1 MFPQWRLTHIT
12 RHDVGKHGPKC
23 HILSSWVQSAHL
35 AHLWASLPS
44 TALHVANN
52 LKEFVYILQQYL
64 FKIQLQCCSTFIM
77 FSLWQTHE
85 VHFGLNIYISW
96 LYINIDWCEEGKS
109 PRFFFS
115 IFTQSWIIIW
125 ETITDIYIVNN
136 QRILN
141 YTVAFLL
148 QVFDKLNDI
157 DTQKLFASENSFL
170 YVGTCTAIPEW
181 LIYEHRRSMLL
192 TPFAVF
198 TAFSYKCLLGSL
210 ISNHCGP
217 SPQRSPILPKNI
229 MFPFLDFY
237 IMIFF
242 YFKYFSKY
250 FCQTT
255 CSNFLVVFVWTW
267 ISQKLKIQTWNF
279 QCPFLPSKWINS
291 CEIGIDRSKN
301 VSVLRTKKN
310 QKT

>member
-1 MFPQWRLTHIT
+1 M
-12 RHDVGKHGPKC
+12 
-23 HILSSWVQSAHL
+23 
-35 AHLWASLPS
+35 
-44 TALHVANN
+44 
-52 LKEFVYILQQYL
+52 
-64 FKIQLQCCSTFIM
+64 
-77 FSLWQTHE
+77 
-85 VHFGLNIYISW
+85 
-96 LYINIDWCEEGKS
+96 
-109 PRFFFS
+109 
-115 IFTQSWIIIW
+115 
-125 ETITDIYIVNN
+125 YIVNN

-217 SPQRSPILPKNI
+217 SPQPSPILPKNI

-237 IMIFF
+237 IMIFLF
-242 YFKYFSKY
+242 QILFEILLSNHLQQFSCC
-250 FCQTT
+250 FCL
-255 CSNFLVVFVWTW
+255 NMN
-267 ISQKLKIQTWNF
+267 ISKTKDTNLKF
-279 QCPFLPSKWINS
+279 SVPFLTIKM
-291 CEIGIDRSKN
+291 
-301 VSVLRTKKN
+301 N
-310 QKT
+310 Q

>member
-1 MFPQWRLTHIT
+1 MRDYY
-12 RHDVGKHGPKC
+12 RH
-23 HILSSWVQSAHL
+23 
-35 AHLWASLPS
+35 
-44 TALHVANN
+44 
-52 LKEFVYILQQYL
+52 
-64 FKIQLQCCSTFIM
+64 
-77 FSLWQTHE
+77 
-85 VHFGLNIYISW
+85 
-96 LYINIDWCEEGKS
+96 
-109 PRFFFS
+109 
-115 IFTQSWIIIW
+115 
-125 ETITDIYIVNN
+125 IYIVNN

-217 SPQRSPILPKNI
+217 SPQPSPILPKNI

-237 IMIFF
+237 IMIFLF
-242 YFKYFSKY
+242 QILFEILLSNHLQQFSCC
-250 FCQTT
+250 FCL
-255 CSNFLVVFVWTW
+255 NMN
-267 ISQKLKIQTWNF
+267 ISKTKDTNLKF
-279 QCPFLPSKWINS
+279 SVPFLTIKM
-291 CEIGIDRSKN
+291 
-301 VSVLRTKKN
+301 N
-310 QKT
+310 Q

>member
-12 RHDVGKHGPKC
+12 RHDVCKHGRKC

-64 FKIQLQCCSTFIM
+64 FKIQLQCCSKFIM

-85 VHFGLNIYISW
+85 VHFGLNIYIVIIYQYW
-96 LYINIDWCEEGKS
+96 LMSMTND
-109 PRFFFS
+109 P
-115 IFTQSWIIIW
+115 QSWIIIW

-181 LIYEHRRSMLL
+181 LIYEHRRRMLL

-198 TAFSYKCLLGSL
+198 TAFSYKCPLGSL

-217 SPQRSPILPKNI
+217 SPQPSPILPKNI
-229 MFPFLDFY
+229 MVPFLDFY
-237 IMIFF
+237 VMIFF
-242 YFKYFSKY
+242 I
-250 FCQTT
+250 
-255 CSNFLVVFVWTW
+255 SNTFRNTFVKPLAAIFLLFLFEHEY
-267 ISQKLKIQTWNF
+267 LKN
-279 QCPFLPSKWINS
+279 
-291 CEIGIDRSKN
+291 
-301 VSVLRTKKN
+301 
-310 QKT
+310 